1 MKSIITILLLFFTI
15 QANILAIDVQYLLD
29 FMNLNTIHT
38 TSLNNSHVS
47 SKYSIGLHE
56 EEKSSFTHVPDG
68 TTYYRFD
75 YFSKFG
81 FAINNFSNEFE
92 TRFICELMYID
103 FFSDKDVPMID
114 TIYLRFEDVT
124 DYDKSIYYGG
134 IKIINLNNDIF
145 RKNDNEWIKMHFGKG
160 FNLLN
165 KDLDMI
171 IPRVYIAF
179 GYSTFK
185 PEKRNS
191 KDLMSFSDA
200 DFSGLDLELGA
211 KIDIEYGNL
220 DIKGSFS
227 YRRILEINPDIEI
240 FQNYLKIGYS
250 HYFISED
257 RGIDSFMKQYYKS
270 FSIYLTGNYDL
281 LKVNSMIQKNP
292 SVGIHMD
299 ANLYNLLY
307 AIESLF
313 TKKSE

>member
-1 MKSIITILLLFFTI
+1 MKSIITILFLFFTI
-15 QANILAIDVQYLLD
+15 HANILAIDGWYLYDLI
-29 FMNLNTIHT
+29 NLNTIHT
-38 TSLNNSHVS
+38 TSLNNSHLS

-68 TTYYRFD
+68 TSYYRFEF
-75 YFSKFG
+75 FSKLG
-81 FAINNFSNEFE
+81 ISINNFSNEFE

-134 IKIINLNNDIF
+134 IKIIKLNNDIY
-145 RKNDNEWIKMHFGKG
+145 RKIDNEWIKLHFGRG
-160 FNLLN
+160 FNFLN

-171 IPRVYIAF
+171 IPRVYIAL

-185 PEKRNS
+185 PEMRNS
-191 KDLMSFSDA
+191 KNLKKFSDT

-240 FQNYLKIGYS
+240 LQNHLKIGYS
-250 HYFISED
+250 HYFISKE
-257 RGIDSFMKQYYKS
+257 RGIDSFEKYYYKT
-270 FSIYLTGNYDL
+270 FSIYLTGNYDM

-292 SVGIHMD
+292 SVGIHID
-299 ANLYNLLY
+299 AHLWYIIN
-307 AIESLF
+307 AIQSVF
-313 TKKSE
+313 NKKSE